1 MIKEIFFGSLGIIIV
16 ILAGFIVLI
25 PVKDIGVCFDDCYNQ
40 ADGNKTVYDEC
51 TYSCHQKMFPEDN
64 TTLEEWM
71 VMNHG

>member
-16 ILAGFIVLI
+16 ILVGYLVFS
-25 PVKDIGVCFDDCYNQ
+25 PVVDCFDYCYEQ
-40 ADGNKTVYDEC
+40 ADGNKTIYNEC
-51 TYSCHQKMFPEDN
+51 TYGCHQKMFPEDN